1 MIKKALSII
10 LILLGVYMIYLGTK
24 ANMLPPSIT
33 GIGFVIIAV
42 LFNLPKEKTK

>member
-1 MIKKALSII
+1 MLKKVLSILLII
-10 LILLGVYMIYLGTK
+10 LGIYMIYLGTK

-42 LFNLPKEKTK
+42 LFNLPKEKIN